1 MKNCNSDEDDVQ
13 DLKLFEQDKQIR
25 MDIINQQ
32 DPNLILE
39 NQKENK
45 KDIKNIENN
54 FDQSNSSHEIKL
66 DSLEDRIKS
75 TGMIYS
81 LDEGQIE
88 TIDKD
93 SKINFNNRIFQETRF
108 GSKTESCIYTKR
120 SSSTNQI
127 TTHQASKNFETNET
141 ILSSNSQIK
150 SQTQLEISM
159 KNRNKPKTSKEILQE
174 IARLTNGTTPSYLLK
189 SNKDKFDL
197 SFK

>member
-1 MKNCNSDEDDVQ
+1 LKNCNSDEDDVQ